1 MSKIP
6 FILCQVVAT
15 TDFGHFKDTFE
26 IYLLEWEIPLDNE
39 SLTHYAKRI
48 SEKIK
53 HENPVLIGVSFGG
66 ILVQEMSKHLNAH
79 KVLIISSVK
88 VI

>member
-6 FILCQVVAT
+6 FILCQDWQPTLFWTIALQN
-15 TDFGHFKDTFE
+15 TFE

-66 ILVQEMSKHLNAH
+66 ILVQEMSKHLNAS
-79 KVLIISSVK
+79 KYLLFRVSK
-88 VI
+88 

>member
-6 FILCQVVAT
+6 FILCQLAAF
-15 TDFGHFKDTFE
+15 DFLNNCTSKDTFE

-39 SLTHYAKRI
+39 SLTHAKRI

-53 HENPVLIGVSFGG
+53 HES
-66 ILVQEMSKHLNAH
+66 SLNWRF
-79 KVLIISSVK
+79 VWRYSGSRNVK
-88 VI
+88 TS

>member
-1 MSKIP
+1 MGNEQTS
-6 FILCQVVAT
+6 
-15 TDFGHFKDTFE
+15 KDTFE

-53 HENPVLIGVSFGG
+53 HEIQS
-66 ILVQEMSKHLNAH
+66 
-79 KVLIISSVK
+79 
-88 VI
+88 

>member
-1 MSKIP
+1 
-6 FILCQVVAT
+6 VAT

>member
-6 FILCQVVAT
+6 FILCQDCQRF
-15 TDFGHFKDTFE
+15 DFWTNCTSKDTFE

-48 SEKIK
+48 SRKLNMKIQ
-53 HENPVLIGVSFGG
+53 S
-66 ILVQEMSKHLNAH
+66 
-79 KVLIISSVK
+79 
-88 VI
+88 